1 MHEGSYKASVSA
13 SGFIPSMVVYRHEG
27 SYKASVAASGFIE
40 TMRFLSA

>member
-1 MHEGSYKASVSA
+1 MHEGSYKASASA
-13 SGFIPSMVVYRHEG
+13 SGFIESMVVYRHEG